1 MQRLVEQAGK
11 FAIAFGT
18 AGAVV
23 NSIIYNVDA
32 GCRGVIFD
40 RFQGVLE
47 TVKDE
52 GEF

>member
-1 MQRLVEQAGK
+1 MQRLVEQVGK
-11 FAIAFGT
+11 FSIAIGT
-18 AGAVV
+18 AGAMV
-23 NSIIYNVDA
+23 NSVIYNVDA

-52 GEF
+52 G

>member
-11 FAIAFGT
+11 FLISLGT
-18 AGAVV
+18 PVAAA

-52 GEF
+52 G

>member
-11 FAIAFGT
+11 FAIGIGT
-18 AGAVV
+18 AGAVI
-23 NSIIYNVDA
+23 NSLIYNVDA

-52 GEF
+52 GLL

>member
-11 FAIAFGT
+11 FFIAFGT
-18 AGAVV
+18 TGVAF
-23 NSIIYNVDA
+23 NSIIYNVNA

-52 GEF
+52 G

>member
-1 MQRLVEQAGK
+1 MQRLAEQAGK
-11 FAIAFGT
+11 LAIVFGT
-18 AGAVV
+18 AGLAV

-52 GEF
+52 G